1 MKPQA
6 EALLQAALRVREN
19 AYAPYSHFCVGAALL
34 GADGVVYTGWYK
46 TDDGKT
52 YYFDM
57 IFAYLATGYTRIG
70 KDSYFYFNPD
80 GEPGGTLGQ
89 LMTGSIKVED
99 KLYFFDRE
107 SGLRVSTPGWY
118 DVNGD
123 GSEVYYIKDDFSL
136 ATGWLTI
143 PNDNNTYYFDPDTG
157 KMVSEKTVI
166 G

>member
-1 MKPQA
+1 
-6 EALLQAALRVREN
+6 
-19 AYAPYSHFCVGAALL
+19 
-34 GADGVVYTGWYK
+34 
-46 TDDGKT
+46 
-52 YYFDM
+52 M

-123 GSEVYYIKDDFSL
+123 GSVSISDAVRLQQYLIRRSALTADQAVRADLNGDGAVNAFDLVLLRRLL
-136 ATGWLTI
+136 A
-143 PNDNNTYYFDPDTG
+143 
-157 KMVSEKTVI
+157 K
-166 G
+166 